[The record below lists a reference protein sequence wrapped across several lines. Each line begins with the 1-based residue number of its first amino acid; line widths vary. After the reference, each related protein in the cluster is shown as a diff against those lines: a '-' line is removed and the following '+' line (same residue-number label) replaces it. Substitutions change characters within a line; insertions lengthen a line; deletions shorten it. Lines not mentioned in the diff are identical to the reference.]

1 MIVKCPSCGTRYHHD
16 PSIAAECGRCG
27 RCDERVPLVA
37 AGRSYVLS
45 LATPAGSA
53 PMMAAGGQGIGIASS
68 LPKADADRLTDV
80 VTGEVRTPSNP
91 PEAVGDEAARPLDLL
106 LEGSSDAAAAAPRRR
121 PFREMLVAILLAGLG
136 VLPAYYLAQEQ
147 GLDPTTWMAVGGGI
161 GLFLGW
167 ICIRW
172 MRRSR

>member
-1 MIVKCPSCGTRYHHD
+1 VIVKCPSCGTRYRHD
-16 PSIAAECGRCG
+16 PSIVAECGRCS

-45 LATPAGSA
+45 LATPAGPE
-53 PMMAAGGQGIGIASS
+53 PMMAAAGQGIGIASS

-80 VTGEVRTPSNP
+80 VTGELRTPDSP
-91 PEAVGDEAARPLDLL
+91 PKAAGDEEARPLDLL
-106 LEGSSDAAAAAPRRR
+106 LESSSEAEARPPRRR
-121 PFREMLVAILLAGLG
+121 PFREILVAILLAGLG
-136 VLPAYYLAQEQ
+136 VLPAYYLSLEQ